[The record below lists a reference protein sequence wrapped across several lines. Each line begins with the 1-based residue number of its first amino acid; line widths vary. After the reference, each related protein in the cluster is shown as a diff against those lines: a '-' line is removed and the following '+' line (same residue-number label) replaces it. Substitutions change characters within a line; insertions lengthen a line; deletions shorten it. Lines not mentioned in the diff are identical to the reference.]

1 MKRYLIA
8 FAFAMAWTL
17 FAYSQ
22 DRESGIYLTQLDF
35 ENDVLSYSTTA
46 KNEKNKIRFNELI
59 EKPFINIRHNG
70 EKIVLF
76 KDDIYAYRKKNMIV
90 RTHNFVSYNFLDRG
104 ALWIYYRDIMTPLG
118 KGIKRERKYYYA
130 VSGSDEIIPL
140 TVMNLKKSFPEKY
153 AFHNLLD
160 VQFREDSDLA
170 SYNSLERKYQVNHL
184 VETTVFGTSNAM
196 P

>member
-8 FAFAMAWTL
+8 CACAMAWGL

-22 DRESGIYLTQLDF
+22 SKESGIYLTQLDF
-35 ENDVLSYSTTA
+35 ENGVLSYSTAA
-46 KNEKNKIRFNELI
+46 KNEKNKIRFNEI
-59 EKPFINIRHNG
+59 VEKPFINIRHNG

-76 KDDIYAYRKKNMIV
+76 KDDIYAYVKNSTIV

-104 ALWIYYRDIMTPLG
+104 VVWIYYKDITTPLG

-130 VSGSDEIIPL
+130 LSGSDKIIPL
-140 TVMNLKKSFPEKY
+140 TVMNLKKSFAENY
-153 AFHNLLD
+153 ALHNLLD
-160 VQFREDSDLA
+160 AQFRKDSDLA
-170 SYNSLERKYQVNHL
+170 SYNSLEKKFQVNHL
-184 VETTVFGTSNAM
+184 LETTLFGTGNAM

>member
-1 MKRYLIA
+1 MKRYLITCA
-8 FAFAMAWTL
+8 CAMAWGL

-22 DRESGIYLTQLDF
+22 NKESGIYLTQLDF
-35 ENDVLSYSTTA
+35 ENGKLSYSTAT
-46 KNEKNKIRFNELI
+46 KNEKNKIRFNEI
-59 EKPFINIRHNG
+59 VEKPFINIRHNG

-76 KDDIYAYRKKNMIV
+76 KDDIYAYVKKGSIV

-104 ALWIYYRDIMTPLG
+104 VVWIYYKDITTPLG

-130 VSGSDEIIPL
+130 VSGTDKIIPL
-140 TVMNLKKSFPEKY
+140 TVMNLKKSFPENY

-160 VQFREDSDLA
+160 AQFRKDSDLA
-170 SYNSLERKYQVNHL
+170 SYNSLEKKFQVNHL
-184 VETTVFGTSNAM
+184 LETVLFGTGNAM